1 MAKKFEEKLSEL
13 EKIVTE
19 LEKGDVD
26 LDDAIKKY
34 TEAMKLASECSKE
47 LKSAEENV
55 NKILTESGEEKDF
68 EVE

>member
-34 TEAMKLASECSKE
+34 TDAMKLANECSKE
-47 LKSAEENV
+47 LKHAEENV
-55 NKILTESGEEKDF
+55 NKILTESGEEQDF
-68 EVE
+68 VVE